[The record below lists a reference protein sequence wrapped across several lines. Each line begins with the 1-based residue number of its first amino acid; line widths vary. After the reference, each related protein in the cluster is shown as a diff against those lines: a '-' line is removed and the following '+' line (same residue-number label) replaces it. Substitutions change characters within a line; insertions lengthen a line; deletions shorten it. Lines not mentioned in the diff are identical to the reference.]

1 MTFIEIRNKENMIR
15 YICKEILRNI
25 SRLDQGLLLKL
36 KTTSGKFNGWSVVLN
51 SKINVEIYECVES

>member
-1 MTFIEIRNKENMIR
+1 MIR
-15 YICKEILRNI
+15 DICKEILRNI

-36 KTTSGKFNGWSVVLN
+36 KPSSGKFNGWSVVLN

>member
-1 MTFIEIRNKENMIR
+1 MTFIEIRNKEKMIR

-51 SKINVEIYECVES
+51 SKINVETYECVES